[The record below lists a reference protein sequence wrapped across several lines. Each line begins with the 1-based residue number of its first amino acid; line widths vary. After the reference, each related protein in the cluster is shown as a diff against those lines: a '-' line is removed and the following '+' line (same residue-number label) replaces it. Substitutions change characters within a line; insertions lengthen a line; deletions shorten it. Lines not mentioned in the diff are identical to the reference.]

1 MYLYFS
7 FIEDTSLDNEVMWEF
22 KWEDK
27 EDAKVYGPFPT
38 SQMLQWVTDKYFEN
52 GVYVRQ
58 CNKSDAKFYSSKRI
72 DFDLYL

>member
-1 MYLYFS
+1 
-7 FIEDTSLDNEVMWEF
+7 MWEF

-38 SQMLQWVTDKYFEN
+38 SQMLQWVNDKYFEN